1 MQVEINSYED
11 IGDYLREVRESLEL
25 DPRDIGQRLN
35 IRAKYLTALEEGR
48 IDAMPG
54 KIYARGYLQNYAEFL
69 GLDKEEIAE
78 AFDRLNGEGARVRY
92 FVPEPTERNYQ
103 PGMVV
108 VGLAIIAV
116 LTVYYYW
123 YENHNTSAV
132 PDSVR
137 VSPVPERLIDPI
149 VETPEVQ
156 ENDDTYIAPE
166 SPRSSDLQGDNN
178 IAPDGDA
185 LPESAVP
192 VEQSPAPAAA
202 APVPAP
208 EQEAQSPAPQP
219 EREVVPA
226 VMPELQQPSETALPW
241 LGE

>member
-69 GLDKEEIAE
+69 GIDKEEIAE
-78 AFDRLNGEGARVRY
+78 AFDRVGGEGQRVRY
-92 FVPEPTERNYQ
+92 FVPEPTERHYQ

-108 VGLAIIAV
+108 VGAAIIVV

-123 YENHNTSAV
+123 YENHATSAAA
-132 PDSVR
+132 DYER
-137 VSPVPERLIDPI
+137 VMPVPERLIDPI
-149 VETPEVQ
+149 IEEPEIQ
-156 ENDDTYIAPE
+156 ENDDTYVAPE
-166 SPRSSDLQGDNN
+166 SPRNSDLQGDGNV
-178 IAPDGDA
+178 APDGDA
-185 LPESAVP
+185 LPESAAAVT
-192 VEQSPAPAAA
+192 QSPAPA
-202 APVPAP
+202 PAP
-208 EQEAQSPAPQP
+208 EQESQSPAPQP

-226 VMPELQQPSETALPW
+226 VMPEPQQPSETALPW